1 MDKYIHLDF
10 GHGYN
15 TTGCQSP
22 DARLKE
28 HEWTR
33 AFGKQLH
40 EALLAEG
47 YKIHLTAPDN
57 REPTL
62 PVRAKSANKFYAEH
76 KGKHIFVSIHVDA
89 FSVAFNGACGMS
101 VRVGTK
107 SGEKAKKLASC
118 VMKEAVMAVVTG
130 NRDVPPCMYWEQNLY
145 VCNNTV
151 MPAILI
157 EYGFA
162 TNRADVERLL
172 SLEGRQ
178 QLIEITIHGIN
189 KYFDSL

>member
-1 MDKYIHLDF
+1 MEKYIHLDF

-15 TTGCQSP
+15 VTGCQSP
-22 DARLKE
+22 DGRLKE

-33 AFGKQLH
+33 AFGKQLQ
-40 EALLAEG
+40 EALMAEG
-47 YKIHLTAPDN
+47 YKIHLTAPTD
-57 REPTL
+57 REPGL
-62 PVRAKSANKFYAEH
+62 SVRVRSANTIYKTN
-76 KGKHIFVSIHVDA
+76 KGRHIFVSIHVDA
-89 FSVAFNGACGMS
+89 FSTAFNKASGLS
-101 VRVGTK
+101 VRVGNK

-118 VMKEAVMAVVTG
+118 VMKEAVMAGVTG
-130 NRDVPPCMYWEQNLY
+130 NRDVPPSLYWEQNLY

-162 TNRADVERLL
+162 TNREDVERLL
-172 SLEGRQ
+172 SLEGRR
-178 QLIEITIHGIN
+178 QLIEITIKGIN